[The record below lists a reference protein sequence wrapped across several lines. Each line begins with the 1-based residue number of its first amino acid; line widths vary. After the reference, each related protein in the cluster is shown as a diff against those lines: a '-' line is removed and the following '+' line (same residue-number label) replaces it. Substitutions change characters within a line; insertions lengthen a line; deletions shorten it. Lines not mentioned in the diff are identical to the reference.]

1 MKQETLNI
9 LSDAISEMGS
19 WTGWD
24 LEKDESRLEFTDVFL
39 YDETK
44 AEKDTHTGS
53 VTLCFS
59 NDPFVIFLDNHTEEA
74 SQKWYDLLKEGK
86 IRPLPIATY
95 EFRFN
100 DPEYTDTVYKSYKNR
115 TAIRSELSASAKYIL
130 TARCEDVGFIVGAD
144 DLIVAGN
151 GKTYTDEE
159 VTDAVRK
166 WWKYWR
172 DYWLLRKTKD
182 AYPKDLVCELTI
194 PADRKDPK
202 GNF

>member
-1 MKQETLNI
+1 M
-9 LSDAISEMGS
+9 
-19 WTGWD
+19 
-24 LEKDESRLEFTDVFL
+24 
-39 YDETK
+39 
-44 AEKDTHTGS
+44 
-53 VTLCFS
+53 
-59 NDPFVIFLDNHTEEA
+59 IFLDNHTEEA